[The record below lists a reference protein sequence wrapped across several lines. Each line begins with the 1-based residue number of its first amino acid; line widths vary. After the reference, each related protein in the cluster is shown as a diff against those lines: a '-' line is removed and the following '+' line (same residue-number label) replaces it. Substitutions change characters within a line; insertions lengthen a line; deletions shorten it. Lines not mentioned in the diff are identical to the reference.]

1 MKTEG
6 SGGVSSSTPL
16 MDDVSLSSSVSKTA
30 EANTPHW
37 SRWIFIF
44 FFFPHSW
51 GIGGRFL
58 VCSGFHN
65 KIP

>member
-44 FFFPHSW
+44 FFFFPTV
-51 GIGGRFL
+51 GG
-58 VCSGFHN
+58 
-65 KIP
+65 